1 MPGLITNIMVKEG
14 QEVESGSELIK
25 LSAMKMEHTIS
36 SESSGIV
43 NIINCKIGD
52 LVAEKDIL
60 LELKK

>member
-14 QEVESGSELIK
+14 SRSGSELIK

-36 SESSGIV
+36 SESSGVV

>member
-1 MPGLITNIMVKEG
+1 MVKEG